1 MGRGLN
7 MSQVKEIWGNGT
19 DVIIKFTRDVGD
31 IWWAASEWMSVS
43 YPYTEHFLKANGYRR
58 LKWQD

>member
-1 MGRGLN
+1 

-19 DVIIKFTRDVGD
+19 DVIIKFTRDVGG
-31 IWWAASEWMSVS
+31 IWWAASEWISVS
-43 YPYTEHFLKANGYRR
+43 YPYTEQFLKANGYRR

>member
-19 DVIIKFTRDVGD
+19 NVIIKFTRDVGGT
-31 IWWAASEWMSVS
+31 WWAASEWMSVS
-43 YPYTEHFLKANGYRR
+43 YPYTEQFLKANGYRR